1 MLPKVKLKL
10 TDKLGVTLN
19 VAVTPTTDK
28 YLLLGNYIIGGN
40 YSLLTKVA
48 ESDPLGFF
56 VLQDDSGIH
65 DIVQFLRNREQ
76 GAIPYPTL
84 MQIVDEEP
92 EDTVAQLFRK

>member
-10 TDKLGVTLN
+10 TDKLGVTLIN
-19 VAVTPTTDK
+19 VAVTPTTIK
-28 YLLLGNYIIGGN
+28 YLLLGNDIIGGN

-65 DIVQFLRNREQ
+65 DIVQFLRNRE
-76 GAIPYPTL
+76 
-84 MQIVDEEP
+84 
-92 EDTVAQLFRK
+92 

>member
-28 YLLLGNYIIGGN
+28 YLLLGNDIIGRN

-65 DIVQFLRNREQ
+65 DIVQFLRNSSR
-76 GAIPYPTL
+76 ARFLTP
-84 MQIVDEEP
+84 
-92 EDTVAQLFRK
+92 F